1 MEKDRERLRYGAS
14 ALIAVLTAV
23 GAYICFAKPGEDGIL
38 VAYGAENLKFF
49 TVESNLFLGLVCL
62 ADLVLAVLGKTG
74 RLRRRPPVMETLFYI
89 ASVAVALTF
98 TVVVLFFGPGVGYAP
113 LFRDA
118 NLYFPLIVPVLGM
131 LSFCLFHRGRAIPL
145 GETVLALIPSA
156 AYGLYYTAVLLA
168 RGVHFPETDWYG
180 FAAGGLR
187 GSVLTAGG
195 VLLTTWL
202 LALLLRLAAGGAKH
216 RGNRPEETKR

>member
-1 MEKDRERLRYGAS
+1 MKKNRERLRYAAS

-23 GAYICFAKPGEDGIL
+23 GAYICFTRPDEGGIL

-62 ADLVLAVLGKTG
+62 ADLAFAHLERTG

-89 ASVAVALTF
+89 AAVAVALTF
-98 TVVVLFFGPGVGYAP
+98 AVVVLFFGPWVGYAP
-113 LFRDA
+113 LFRNA
-118 NLYFPLIVPVLGM
+118 NLFFHLIVPVLGM
-131 LSFCLFHRGRAIPL
+131 LSFCLFHRGRTIPL
-145 GETVLALIPSA
+145 GETALTLIPSA

-168 RGVHFPETDWYG
+168 KGVHFPETDWYG

-187 GSVLTAGG
+187 GAVLTAGG

-202 LALLLRLAAGGAKH
+202 LALLLRLAAGGSG
-216 RGNRPEETKR
+216 RKR